1 MPTADRQYQ
10 MPATILTSQHYD
22 AVRGL
27 IAPDVTAEHIS
38 DDYLS
43 QDPFAPDAERQVR
56 KRLSAEGID
65 VDALRG
71 DALEIAL
78 LAMEHR
84 CAANLALVV
93 PQIIQSDQI
102 EINTRVQQID
112 WEKKRAYHLGE
123 VAEKV
128 ADVVESVVE
137 SGGASKTETR
147 RKLPFAAVGTERREV
162 GVPKYPYRRVTT
174 YND

>member
-1 MPTADRQYQ
+1 MPY
-10 MPATILTSQHYD
+10 
-22 AVRGL
+22 G
-27 IAPDVTAEHIS
+27 EN
-38 DDYLS
+38 
-43 QDPFAPDAERQVR
+43 
-56 KRLSAEGID
+56 
-65 VDALRG
+65 
-71 DALEIAL
+71 ALEIAL
-78 LAMEHR
+78 WAMEHR